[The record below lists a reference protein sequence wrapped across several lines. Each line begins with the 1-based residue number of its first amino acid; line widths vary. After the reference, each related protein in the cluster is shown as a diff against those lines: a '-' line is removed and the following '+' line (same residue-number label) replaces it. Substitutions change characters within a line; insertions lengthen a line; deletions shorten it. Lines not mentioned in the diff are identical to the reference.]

1 MYSNKPEINSYPL
14 HVAALFLFFLWIFV
28 PGYGQGEVVDRIVA
42 IVNDEVITQ
51 TDVSI
56 IQKFGLFDDLSE
68 SPDADKQTK
77 ILYRLIN
84 QKLVIQLASER
95 IMVAEEELE
104 AALSD
109 VIQRTDPDLAG
120 SALLQ
125 FGLDWDDLKP
135 YLREK
140 LLFQKIISQRFN
152 RGVIVSID
160 EIERYYEQVY
170 VPSQR
175 RKNLGPQP
183 MIEVLGQLERELQ
196 REKVEDQVQE
206 WIDNLKREANI
217 QIKLHDFLG

>member
-1 MYSNKPEINSYPL
+1 MYSKSAKINRRPVQ
-14 HVAALFLFFLWIFV
+14 VAMLFLFFLWMFI
-28 PGYGQGEVVDRIVA
+28 PGYGQGEVVDRVVA
-42 IVNDEVITQ
+42 VVNDEVITQ
-51 TDVSI
+51 TDVNI
-56 IQKFGLFDDLSE
+56 IQRFGLFEDLEE
-68 SPDADKQTK
+68 SPDTDMQTQ
-77 ILYRLIN
+77 ILTRLIN

-104 AALSD
+104 ASLSN
-109 VIQRTDPDLAG
+109 VVQRTEPDLAG
-120 SALLQ
+120 TALLQ
-125 FGLDWDDLKP
+125 FGLDWDDLKS

-140 LLFQKIISQRFN
+140 LLFQKIISQRFS

-175 RKNLGPQP
+175 KENVSPQP
-183 MIEVLGQLERELQ
+183 MIEVLDQIERELQ

-217 QIKLHDFLG
+217 QIKIS